1 MSGCVH
7 VHVDY
12 LVPFMHHVYIALYLS
27 VAIGDTDSP
36 NIPISTA
43 SDLADFE
50 VGVEWKT
57 NDLLPKIINTAY
69 LKKSCK

>member
-1 MSGCVH
+1 MTCVH

-12 LVPFMHHVYIALYLS
+12 HLCTIHHVYIALYLS
-27 VAIGDTDSP
+27 AAIGDTDSP
-36 NIPISTA
+36 DISILTA
-43 SDLADFE
+43 SDLAGFE

>member
-1 MSGCVH
+1 MT

-12 LVPFMHHVYIALYLS
+12 HLYTIHHMYIALYLS

-36 NIPISTA
+36 DIPMSTV
-43 SDLADFE
+43 SDLTGFE
-50 VGVEWKT
+50 VGVEWKI